1 MRVEEE
7 GKAGW
12 KEERVRK
19 GGRESEGRNSS
30 FVLHLHIK
38 IKPSLRL

>member
-1 MRVEEE
+1 MEGE
-7 GKAGW
+7 GKAGG

-19 GGRESEGRNSS
+19 GGKEGEGRNSS

-38 IKPSLRL
+38 N